1 MNWFELCTCAQTLCL
16 VFFEKWPF
24 CHGDHDRSTNP
35 TVLGSKFSVRG
46 SLCLPCFELPAWLFI
61 AMSKAPSEI
70 SSEWQRVDLDEA
82 GDLIPFL
89 PVNVC
94 LLNAS

>member
-1 MNWFELCTCAQTLCL
+1 M
-16 VFFEKWPF
+16 
-24 CHGDHDRSTNP
+24 
-35 TVLGSKFSVRG
+35 
-46 SLCLPCFELPAWLFI
+46 LPCFELPAWLFI